1 MSRKLHHHVIATA
14 LLGFMLT
21 TGGAMAQTPVPST
34 LWVAKNGAAVV
45 DLATEA
51 GAVTVANPDIA
62 DVTPMGGKRLIIM
75 GRTVGQTDLLVYDQ
89 AGNRLL
95 STRLAVTPQL
105 NGSVVVNRGVE
116 EDVMICAP
124 ICASINP
131 RQNAPPPGGDGGA
144 AAIKNLLG
152 GGKPAE

>member
-1 MSRKLHHHVIATA
+1 MSRKLHHHIIAAA
-14 LLGFMLT
+14 LLGAVPA
-21 TGGAMAQTPVPST
+21 TGGAVAQTPVPST

-105 NGSVVVNRGVE
+105 SGSVVVNRGVE
-116 EDVMICAP
+116 EDVMVCAP
-124 ICASINP
+124 ICASVNA
-131 RQNAPPPGGDGGA
+131 RQSAAPSAGDGA
-144 AAIKNLLG
+144 AAIKTPPG
-152 GGKPAE
+152 GAKPAE